1 MEDFDRTG
9 LKVKIG
15 EQEPDNGPLRQDE
28 LYIPSDYFA
37 QQRGSGGGPAPP
49 FPPPNC
55 ANNLDWGDGYAWP
68 EDSAGKLGYWPEEDC
83 PEAYEFEGLDGPDP
97 EGDSNQFEPDGDGR
111 CLCTGPGKDCACI
124 REFLLHTR
132 PPGINGYDG
141 LDLNIEIVEDDACGV
156 LFDLMAGSIEDPLEQ
171 TNGARR
177 AGAAPSLVLALLAAF
192 AVLLGWHR

>member
-1 MEDFDRTG
+1 M
-9 LKVKIG
+9 
-15 EQEPDNGPLRQDE
+15 Q
-28 LYIPSDYFA
+28 
-37 QQRGSGGGPAPP
+37 
-49 FPPPNC
+49 
-55 ANNLDWGDGYAWP
+55 
-68 EDSAGKLGYWPEEDC
+68 
-83 PEAYEFEGLDGPDP
+83 YEFEGLDGPDP

-132 PPGINGYDG
+132 PPGTRPFDTPSQAASPAEWCFVRAAAGINGYDG

-177 AGAAPSLVLALLAAF
+177 AAAAPSLVRSFAHHDHLSSLFICLPLAVFLTN
-192 AVLLGWHR
+192 GENG